1 MGLIASAMGGA
12 GEGLMNAGKQL
23 GDYAEK
29 SNLQAEA
36 AEIQRMRDVTL
47 AGLKKGEITA
57 EANAKVDV
65 ATRSPRTLPA
75 GASEVQD
82 GKVVVTAPEKPHP
95 PELLK
100 YYEAN
105 ANKLNADADAIRNG
119 EKYRQKAGEK
129 PRLPNIKVEKNDQT
143 GEVYN
148 IDQNSGAIG
157 TIVPSKPA
165 EPGKSHWFSADE
177 PGKSAQPAN
186 IVWRLPDGRVLQ
198 NGLAD
203 LYPDISARTPEGA
216 GAPAVAPSGGRPPL
230 ASFMKTAAP
239 ASAPAPSAPAPA
251 APMQPK
257 TIPDIPGGADVDTA
271 RARLSAAR
279 SKVQSYGL
287 IQQKR
292 DPDGFEAAKRELAE
306 AQGAVNSAMD
316 TYQRGVEPGA
326 ARFRT
331 K

>member
-12 GEGLMNAGKQL
+12 GEGMLAAGKQL

-95 PELLK
+95 PELLA
-100 YYEAN
+100 YYSAN
-105 ANKLNADADAIRNG
+105 AARLNAEAEAIRNG
-119 EKYRQKAGEK
+119 EKYRQKGGEK

-165 EPGKSHWFSADE
+165 EPGKTSWLPWNKDE
-177 PGKSAQPAN
+177 PGKAAQPAN

-216 GAPAVAPSGGRPPL
+216 GAPASPAAAPGGRPPL
-230 ASFMKTAAP
+230 ASFMKTAAEPP
-239 ASAPAPSAPAPA
+239 AVAAAAPAPA
-251 APMQPK
+251 SKSGLIGEGMKP
-257 TIPDIPGGADVDTA
+257 DTA
-271 RARLSAAR
+271 L
-279 SKVQSYGL
+279 
-287 IQQKR
+287 
-292 DPDGFEAAKRELAE
+292 
-306 AQGAVNSAMD
+306 
-316 TYQRGVEPGA
+316 YQRERVRGGWHYFKGA
-326 ARFRT
+326 RGSGKTMADWKT
-331 K
+331 EDEGQ